1 MKVPAN
7 TSITVSCKAKL
18 GMLDQRMAMAFTP
31 DTDCL
36 LERISVLNSVVLVK
50 VLVKSGTS
58 TK

>member
-1 MKVPAN
+1 
-7 TSITVSCKAKL
+7 
-18 GMLDQRMAMAFTP
+18 MAMAFTP

-36 LERISVLNSVVLVK
+36 LEWISVLNSVVLVK